1 MSLAK
6 SHHQTDKVSIDATR
20 KKEPDIKQN
29 LTIKM
34 IENSEE
40 GLESTDQLITYSLA
54 DIHTEVYHLFHKSF
68 DFSVKI
74 YFPNQFEALRK
85 VYCGAHSEF
94 INSVFRSEVWKDNSG
109 GKTKSPFLKSH
120 DHKYVIKVVRHSE
133 VKMFETMSDNY
144 FEYMCRSFTQ
154 QQPTAMSK
162 ILGIYR
168 IRQRSGTD
176 GKVT

>member
-1 MSLAK
+1 M
-6 SHHQTDKVSIDATR
+6 
-20 KKEPDIKQN
+20 
-29 LTIKM
+29 
-34 IENSEE
+34 
-40 GLESTDQLITYSLA
+40 
-54 DIHTEVYHLFHKSF
+54 FHKPL

-85 VYCGAHSEF
+85 VYCGSYTDF
-94 INSVFRSEVWKDNSG
+94 IHSVFRSEVWKDNSG

-133 VKMFETMSDNY
+133 VKMFESMSDNY

-168 IRQRSGTD
+168 IRQRAGSEGVKQTYCILMENLMLGVD
-176 GKVT
+176 HDVARKYDLKGSERNRFVPGKLPGMVALDTNFLYDFKSRPIPLQF